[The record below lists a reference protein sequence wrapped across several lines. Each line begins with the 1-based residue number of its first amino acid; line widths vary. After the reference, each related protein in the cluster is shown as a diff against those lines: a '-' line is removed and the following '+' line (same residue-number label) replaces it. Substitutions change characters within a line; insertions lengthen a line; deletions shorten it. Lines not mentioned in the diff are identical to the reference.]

1 MGAIKIKDL
10 VDKCIKNK
18 IPQLAF
24 QILVIYLVYGVF
36 IRMQSNGINQLSV
49 VIFS

>member
-18 IPQLAF
+18 NYRSKSTATDALKIVK
-24 QILVIYLVYGVF
+24 ILEAADKS
-36 IRMQSNGINQLSV
+36 MSMNGKPIKV
-49 VIFS
+49 

>member
-18 IPQLAF
+18 IPA
-24 QILVIYLVYGVF
+24 I
-36 IRMQSNGINQLSV
+36 GISDFDNLFGSME
-49 VIFS
+49 FS